1 MAHFLICLQ
10 AVEKGSPASLHSI
23 ASLQRSDKYAA
34 ARRFLARLASETFLN
49 SLKHRFSTLCL
60 IVTLGVVSTW
70 PDAWAQSTL
79 EKIQRTATLTIGTR
93 TGSPPFAYVN
103 KNNEWVGFSIDLV
116 ERFIVPGLSKKTGK
130 AIKLEKKESAPQT
143 RIPLLTS
150 NAVDLIAETM
160 TDTQSRRDS
169 VDFSLTFFVTGAQFL
184 VKKGSPI
191 KGIQSLG
198 GMRIA
203 AQQGSTNA
211 RIIRER
217 VPTAR
222 LLEFPDQPAAFQAL
236 AQGQVQAYTNDGIQ
250 LAGLKAKAPKPDDW
264 VVAGEFYSYE
274 PYGMAM
280 RKNDS
285 DFRHAINVALMEA
298 IESGKYFELYDR
310 WFGPKGE
317 VPYPLAPDIKRFLQM
332 QVVPK

>member
-1 MAHFLICLQ
+1 MKRIRSLWLI
-10 AVEKGSPASLHSI
+10 AVFSVFAGYSLSR
-23 ASLQRSDKYAA
+23 A
-34 ARRFLARLASETFLN
+34 ET
-49 SLKHRFSTLCL
+49 
-60 IVTLGVVSTW
+60 
-70 PDAWAQSTL
+70 TL
-79 EKIQRTATLTIGTR
+79 EKIDRSAVLVIGTR

-116 ERFIVPGLSKKTGK
+116 EK
-130 AIKLEKKESAPQT
+130 AILPVLNQKLNKQIKLEKKESAPQT

-160 TDTQSRRDS
+160 TDTQSRRDQ
-169 VDFSLTFFVTGAQFL
+169 VDFSLTFFATGAQFL

-191 KGIQSLG
+191 KGLQSIAG
-198 GMRIA
+198 KRIA

-211 RIIRER
+211 KLIRER
-217 VPTAR
+217 VPNAK

-250 LAGLKAKAPKPDDW
+250 LAGLRAKAPKPDDYA
-264 VVAGEFYSYE
+264 VVGEFFSYE

-285 DFRHAINVALMEA
+285 DFRQAVNAGLMNAIA
-298 IESGKYFELYDR
+298 SGLYFEIYDK

-317 VPYPLAPDIKRFLQM
+317 VPYPMTAEIKRFLQM

>member
-1 MAHFLICLQ
+1 MKRLL
-10 AVEKGSPASLHSI
+10 L
-23 ASLQRSDKYAA
+23 
-34 ARRFLARLASETFLN
+34 FLATLVTVAGNITVAGAET
-49 SLKHRFSTLCL
+49 
-60 IVTLGVVSTW
+60 
-70 PDAWAQSTL
+70 TL
-79 EKIQRTATLTIGTR
+79 EKITRTGALTIGTR
-93 TGSPPFAYVN
+93 TGSPPFAFVN
-103 KNNEWVGFSIDLV
+103 KNNEWVGFSIELV
-116 ERFIVPGLSKKTGK
+116 EQAIVPVIAKKAGK
-130 AIKLEKKESAPQT
+130 EIKVEKKESTPQT

-169 VDFSLTFFVTGAQFL
+169 VDFSLTFFATGAQFL

-191 KGIQSLG
+191 KGLQSIAG
-198 GMRIA
+198 RRVA

-217 VPTAR
+217 VPNAK

-236 AQGQVQAYTNDGIQ
+236 VQGQVQAYTNDGIQ
-250 LAGLKAKAPKPDDW
+250 LAGLKAKAPKPDEW
-264 VVAGEFYSYE
+264 VVVGEFFSYE

-285 DFRHAINVALMEA
+285 DFRHIVNVGLMDAIA
-298 IESGKYFELYDR
+298 SGKYFELYDK
-310 WFGPKGE
+310 WFGPKSD
-317 VPYPLAPDIKRFLQM
+317 VPYPLATETKRFLQM